1 MMIVQQVIVVIIAI
15 INSQFQPGDF
25 SAGSTTVTIAVN
37 VLDNKPRKKRK
48 RKLWVNPWLQRRSKR
63 GEFNTLLQE
72 MKLEDQG
79 GYKNYLR
86 MTGENFLELLTI
98 VKGDL
103 EKQSTQMREAIPANM
118 KLAATIRFL
127 SIRAS
132 YTDLQYVFRI
142 HQSTFS
148 KFIPEVCEALY
159 KNMKTQYLKVCF
171 YLFSTKNT
179 SLSYTLDFANLKYL
193 VY

>member
-1 MMIVQQVIVVIIAI
+1 
-15 INSQFQPGDF
+15 
-25 SAGSTTVTIAVN
+25 
-37 VLDNKPRKKRK
+37 
-48 RKLWVNPWLQRRSKR
+48 
-63 GEFNTLLQE
+63 

-103 EKQSTQMREAIPANM
+103 EKQSTQNERGYTCKYETGSNHTFLVYQSI
-118 KLAATIRFL
+118 LYRFTICL
-127 SIRAS
+127 SYS
-132 YTDLQYVFRI
+132 
-142 HQSTFS
+142 S
-148 KFIPEVCEALY
+148 KQVYEALY

-179 SLSYTLDFANLKYL
+179 SHSYTLDFANLKYL

>member
-1 MMIVQQVIVVIIAI
+1 MMIVQQVIVVIIAT

-25 SAGSTTVTIAVN
+25 SAGSTTVAIAVN

-132 YTDLQYVFRI
+132 IQIYNMSFVFIKAHFQSLFQKSARHYTR
-142 HQSTFS
+142 T
-148 KFIPEVCEALY
+148 
-159 KNMKTQYLKVCF
+159 
-171 YLFSTKNT
+171 
-179 SLSYTLDFANLKYL
+179 
-193 VY
+193 

>member
-1 MMIVQQVIVVIIAI
+1 M
-15 INSQFQPGDF
+15 
-25 SAGSTTVTIAVN
+25 TIAVN

-48 RKLWVNPWLQRRSKR
+48 RKPWVNPWLQRRSKL

-72 MKLEDQG
+72 MKLEDQE

-127 SIRAS
+127 SVRAS

-142 HQSTFS
+142 H
-148 KFIPEVCEALY
+148 
-159 KNMKTQYLKVCF
+159 
-171 YLFSTKNT
+171 
-179 SLSYTLDFANLKYL
+179 
-193 VY
+193 